1 MQKHLSNWEETIQ
14 NIKHLLQENDF
25 IKDKHNTPLQ
35 SYNININ
42 TNTFLRHIEDK
53 TIIEVKR
60 GNMKYYLIHIISFLM
75 IKFIFFFFPS
85 TNEVIPIQTT
95 LAIVKRSATKNN
107 IFQFNIPLQ
116 NEQTTFVPYTFCHF
130 VICSW

>member
-1 MQKHLSNWEETIQ
+1 MYLQCK
-14 NIKHLLQENDF
+14 NIYQIEKKRFRILNIYSRKMISSKINIILLF
-25 IKDKHNTPLQ
+25 KV
-35 SYNININ
+35 ININ

-75 IKFIFFFFPS
+75 IKFIFFFPS

-130 VICSW
+130 VICS